1 MSKLRKTACIT
12 GAGKRIGRHLALE
25 LAREG
30 WDIAA
35 HYRNSTK
42 EVETLCKEIVA
53 LGQQVITVRADLEN
67 EAEIAA
73 IIPAI
78 SAQLT
83 TPHLLI
89 NNASV
94 FEKDEF
100 KSLKGPVFDRQMS
113 INLKAPLLLSQAFV
127 TELKNHNQ
135 SNQQKI
141 QANIINI
148 TDQRIH
154 NLTPGFFSYTL
165 SKVGLS
171 AATTTMAQALAP
183 QIRVNAIAPGPVLQ
197 SIHQTSEEFETE
209 CSSTLLGA
217 GTSLNDISN
226 AVRFI
231 LKTSSM
237 TGETITLD
245 GGQHL
250 KRH

>member
-1 MSKLRKTACIT
+1 MSELRKTACIT
-12 GAGKRIGRHLALE
+12 GAGKRIGRHLALK

-30 WDIAA
+30 WDIAV

-42 EVETLCKEIVA
+42 EVETLCNEIVA
-53 LGQQVITVRADLEN
+53 LGQQVIAVRADLEN

-73 IIPAI
+73 LLPAI

-83 TPHLLI
+83 APMLLI

-100 KSLKGPVFDRQMS
+100 QSLKGSVFDHQMA

-127 TELKNHNQ
+127 TELEKNNQ
-135 SNQQKI
+135 VNQI
-141 QANIINI
+141 DANIINI

-154 NLTPGFFSYTL
+154 NLNPDFFSYTL

-197 SIHQTSEEFETE
+197 SIHQTKEEFENE
-209 CSSTLLGA
+209 CNSTLLGA
-217 GTSLNDISN
+217 GTSLEDISN

-231 LKTSSM
+231 LNTSSM